1 MDTLQIKKIETERK
15 FATAVYKNFMSLR
28 YGMDPCCI
36 VDMEAATIDKNL
48 CDWDDLKLKYEMVK
62 NKNNI
67 ITCTTA
73 SKNGGVTWTTA
84 DIEALIERIEILETI
99 SLEDEKD
106 LNYVHDQ
113 PTAAFV
119 WIINH
124 NLNKKPSVR
133 LEDLTGAD
141 IIGEID
147 YTNNNTVRVEFAIP
161 VAGTAYLN

>member
-1 MDTLQIKKIETERK
+1 MDTALIKQIETERK

-28 YGMDPCCI
+28 YGMDPCCLI
-36 VDMEAATIDKNL
+36 DMEAAAIDKNL
-48 CDWDDLKLKYEMVK
+48 CDWEDLKSKFEMNGK
-62 NKNNI
+62 TNNI
-67 ITCTTA
+67 RTCST
-73 SKNGGVTWTTA
+73 SSNSDGVTWTTA
-84 DIEALIERIEILETI
+84 DIDALIKRIEILETT

-113 PTAAFV
+113 PTPSFT
-119 WIINH
+119 WTINH

-141 IIGEID
+141 IMGEID
-147 YTNNNTVRVEFAIP
+147 YTNDNTVTIQFAIP

>member
-1 MDTLQIKKIETERK
+1 MDSSIIKKIEIEKK

-28 YGMDPCCI
+28 FGMDPCCLI
-36 VDMEAATIDKNL
+36 DMESAAIKKEL
-48 CDWDDLKLKYEMVK
+48 CDWDDIKIELEMK
-62 NKNNI
+62 KTAQEI
-67 ITCTTA
+67 ITCQTP
-73 SKNGGVTWTTA
+73 SEDGGTTWTTA
-84 DIEALIERIEILETI
+84 DIDALIKRIEILETT

-106 LNYVHDQ
+106 LSYVHDQ
-113 PTAAFV
+113 PTPSTT

-141 IIGEID
+141 IMGEID
-147 YTNNNTVRVEFAIP
+147 YTNDNTVRIQFAIP

>member
-1 MDTLQIKKIETERK
+1 LIK
-15 FATAVYKNFMSLR
+15 
-28 YGMDPCCI
+28 
-36 VDMEAATIDKNL
+36 
-48 CDWDDLKLKYEMVK
+48 
-62 NKNNI
+62 
-67 ITCTTA
+67 
-73 SKNGGVTWTTA
+73 
-84 DIEALIERIEILETI
+84 RIEILETI

-113 PTAAFV
+113 PTPAFV

-124 NLNKKPSVR
+124 NLDKKPSVR

-147 YTNNNTVRVEFAIP
+147 YMNNNTVRVEFAIP